1 MVLKGQDRH
10 ELSCSACGAPL
21 HELKQMPVPQ
31 QPRQTV
37 LPAAKASGY
46 RARPAKKRKSKK
58 PKHWSKKLTSEL
70 FDVIEDIFD

>member
-1 MVLKGQDRH
+1 
-10 ELSCSACGAPL
+10 
-21 HELKQMPVPQ
+21 MPVPQ